1 MSRNRCNQNIRPNE
15 FKSFSIFSK
24 TTDRIALLSRPYCDR
39 FLEQRLI
46 LKVQKIP
53 NKIIHIEPKTRFAF
67 WSCRL
72 LFHILIFSAFGSLL
86 AFQLAFSCFHVLLSM
101 PMLINCFS
109 IPFYNILD
117 RRSKSNKLVDAVDL
131 STTDKNENEHKHQKQ
146 QSVE

>member
-53 NKIIHIEPKTRFAF
+53 NKIIHIETENTVR
-67 WSCRL
+67 
-72 LFHILIFSAFGSLL
+72 ILVLSPFVSHS
-86 AFQLAFSCFHVLLSM
+86 HLLSFWFA
-101 PMLINCFS
+101 PRLSVSFFVFS
-109 IPFYNILD
+109 RSALD
-117 RRSKSNKLVDAVDL
+117 AYAD
-131 STTDKNENEHKHQKQ
+131 
-146 QSVE
+146 